1 MTDPEDFSAAGLEL
15 YAYTSTYA
23 GAPDEASSVLSAIRE
38 VAEVRN
44 PQLGIT
50 GALVHDRGRFLQVLE
65 GEAAALDTLVA
76 AIQRDPRHRDM
87 KPLVR
92 APIRERT
99 FTGWS
104 MATYDTGTADA
115 NAAAAK
121 ADTKPDSAP
130 AAAIDLQR
138 MTEAFRAN
146 FRLAAADYFEC
157 MTRLLRSPTYGT
169 HA

>member
-65 GEAAALDTLVA
+65 GEAAALDTLIA
-76 AIQRDPRHRDM
+76 AIQRDPRHRDI

-92 APIRERT
+92 ASIRERT
-99 FTGWS
+99 FSGWS

-115 NAAAAK
+115 SVDKNSV
-121 ADTKPDSAP
+121 SAP
-130 AAAIDLQR
+130 ASAIDLAR